1 MKFLQKYKIWKSIL
15 ILYIF
20 LILLGLT
27 GCKSTKQCA
36 QHQMNYQKIDPTCQT
51 PGYERY
57 WCSKCKYEEIK
68 NKVPPVDHEYS
79 KNSTNIKACDYLIKE
94 QCILCGHVAR
104 SFYAS
109 YHDSKIYKSSKNSCC
124 YLITEKCIKC
134 GTITGNGEEFHH
146 SWQYLRKDSGD
157 SYKHCSVCGEDYCE
171 DDYHYKQVNLCIET
185 PTPITYYNKIKVKY
199 VSSTEDLNIKF
210 LNITSAEYF
219 LKDIVFIFRDREI
232 HYRDEN
238 YNFEFNGVRKNWFAY
253 ISKGGYR
260 AKNTG
265 LNLKDIKLDTSFC
278 LDWSAEYP
286 NIYDV
291 VTIKF
296 IFVD

>member
-104 SFYAS
+104 SFYAT
-109 YHDSKIYKSSKNSCC
+109 YHDFKIYKSSKNSCC

-134 GTITGNGEEFHH
+134 GTITVNGEEFHH

-265 LNLKDIKLDTSFC
+265 LNLKDINLDTSFC